1 MAGFNLNRLG
11 NICCWIGRDAKGRDA
26 VQANARDRGDK
37 AKEYT
42 VIRGYIPTYSTGKMF
57 RSDRSTEPSI
67 LLVPTPSMI
76 VVFYPCR
83 VMVLYRNLLVISTSH
98 SNKNPHLASSCVG
111 QTTIWVLVLAVPKQ
125 VCLKIGFPSI
135 YFNFWHLD
143 ELMMKIHG
151 SSGQWPFQVAK
162 LEVQFYVSNAM

>member
-1 MAGFNLNRLG
+1 MVIFHSYVSLPEGNLNRLG
-11 NICCWIGRDAKGRDA
+11 NICWIGRDAKGRDA

-57 RSDRSTEPSI
+57 RSDRSTEPFI

-83 VMVLYRNLLVISTSH
+83 VMMLYRYTAMCWSY
-98 SNKNPHLASSCVG
+98 PHL
-111 QTTIWVLVLAVPKQ
+111 TPIRT
-125 VCLKIGFPSI
+125 
-135 YFNFWHLD
+135 HT
-143 ELMMKIHG
+143 
-151 SSGQWPFQVAK
+151 
-162 LEVQFYVSNAM
+162 

>member
-57 RSDRSTEPSI
+57 RSDRSTEPFI

-76 VVFYPCR
+76 VVSIHAELWCYTAICWS
-83 VMVLYRNLLVISTSH
+83 Y
-98 SNKNPHLASSCVG
+98 PHL
-111 QTTIWVLVLAVPKQ
+111 TPIRT
-125 VCLKIGFPSI
+125 
-135 YFNFWHLD
+135 HT
-143 ELMMKIHG
+143 
-151 SSGQWPFQVAK
+151 
-162 LEVQFYVSNAM
+162 